1 MVSQVATTAVQIRRA
16 EPADA
21 DACGRICY
29 EAFATINRVHGFP
42 PEIPAPEIAVGLLG
56 MLFSHRGFHC
66 VVAELN
72 GRTVGS
78 NCLDERSTI
87 GGIGPVTV
95 EPTVQNG
102 RIGRTLM
109 QSVIDR
115 ARERA
120 MPGIRLLQSTFHGRS
135 LALYTRLGFETREI
149 MSVMHGPPMHWHVDG
164 CAVRPA
170 AAGDIDGCNR
180 VCTMVHGH
188 DRAGELRDAVAHGT
202 ALVVERHGRITGYA
216 SEFGYSGHAV
226 AESNLDLQALIGSAD
241 IINGPGLIVP
251 TRNTDLFRWCLDHN
265 WRVVLP
271 LTLMSTGLYAEP
283 RGAYLPSILY

>member
-1 MVSQVATTAVQIRRA
+1 
-16 EPADA
+16 
-21 DACGRICY
+21 
-29 EAFATINRVHGFP
+29 
-42 PEIPAPEIAVGLLG
+42 
-56 MLFSHRGFHC
+56 
-66 VVAELN
+66 
-72 GRTVGS
+72 
-78 NCLDERSTI
+78 
-87 GGIGPVTV
+87 
-95 EPTVQNG
+95 VQNG

-109 QSVIDR
+109 QSVLER
-115 ARERA
+115 ARERG
-120 MPGIRLLQSTFHGRS
+120 MPGVRLLQSTFHSRS
-135 LALYTRLGFETREI
+135 QALYTRLGFETREI
-149 MSVMHGPPMHWHVDG
+149 LSVMQGPPMRWRVDG

-170 AAGDIDGCNR
+170 AAGDIDTCNR

-216 SEFGYSGHAV
+216 SEFGYSGHAA

-241 IINGPGLIVP
+241 TINGPGVIVP

-265 WRVVLP
+265 WRVVQP